1 MSSLREQR
9 EVRANVS
16 DMVILMERKNSTE
29 DLEERLS

>member
-9 EVRANVS
+9 EVRANVL